1 MLFSCK
7 LILLHNIASYG
18 MVIGRLS
25 IAYEE
30 NIIIIRLHFPVHSKS
45 KSSTS
50 MGISC
55 VCDVWISSHRGE
67 WLLSEKG
74 SQQELFVPFSICGLV
89 THYCVLVCL
98 PSLLPRFPFRN
109 VVNERLPRLQAG
121 CLGFRRRTSLG
132 PHCLI
137 SQWTTYTMRRWR
149 RQLALI
155 LRQSICWNSPG
166 RRDM

>member
-1 MLFSCK
+1 M
-7 LILLHNIASYG
+7 
-18 MVIGRLS
+18 
-25 IAYEE
+25 YEE
-30 NIIIIRLHFPVHSKS
+30 NIIIITFIRLHFPVHSKS
-45 KSSTS
+45 KSLRST
-50 MGISC
+50 GISC

-74 SQQELFVPFSICGLV
+74 SRQELFVPFSICGLV

-109 VVNERLPRLQAG
+109 VVNERLPRLRTG